1 MKYPWNKFRNSSWI
15 FIFFKKNVNRLY
27 QLFGKVTFCRERPY
41 YHINDEERIF
51 IILLL
56 FAVVLHSAPAWLRKS
71 FYWYE
76 KLMIYFLSGMCL
88 YSGGSIKKNKKKKRS
103 RKVVSALLK
112 LFTRNSFVRTILIIC
127 IWFRQFPKSIAACTP
142 TK

>member
-1 MKYPWNKFRNSSWI
+1 
-15 FIFFKKNVNRLY
+15 
-27 QLFGKVTFCRERPY
+27 
-41 YHINDEERIF
+41 
-51 IILLL
+51 
-56 FAVVLHSAPAWLRKS
+56 
-71 FYWYE
+71 
-76 KLMIYFLSGMCL
+76 MIYFISGMCL